1 MLGERCHSRNA
12 GLRASTKQK
21 LQLITELCA
30 GGELFDKPKEEEQLR
45 EGGSVEG

>member
-12 GLRASTKQK
+12 GLRASTKEK
-21 LQLITELCA
+21 LRLITELCA
-30 GGELFDKPKEEEQLR
+30 GGELLDEPKEEEQFG